1 MPKSLIS
8 LESILEAE
16 TKGERTVLA
25 EKDSIVTP
33 AAAEKAESLGIRI
46 IREEKTKEEP
56 VSGSWEANRQPGPP
70 LKGAV
75 ALGSDHG
82 GFKLKSLLKTHLSSL
97 GYRVLDVGTDSE
109 ATCDYPEFAYAVA
122 SLVTHGDASCGIM
135 VDSVGLASAVAANKV
150 PGIRAAC
157 CWNDVSAKSSR
168 EHNNANILTLG
179 AKVLEWDAA
188 RIIAEVWLQTPYAGG
203 RHQTRLDKISDIEK
217 KFSHR

>member
-8 LESILEAE
+8 LENILEADA
-16 TKGERTVLA
+16 KGERTVLA

-46 IREEKTKEEP
+46 IRGEKPKGEP
-56 VSGSWEANRQPGPP
+56 ANPPSEADRHAAWL

-82 GFKLKSLLKTHLSSL
+82 GFKLKSLLKTHLSAL

-109 ATCDYPEFAYAVA
+109 AACDYPEFAYAVA

-135 VDSVGLASAVAANKV
+135 VDSIGLASALAANKV

-179 AKVLEWDAA
+179 GKVLEWDAA
-188 RIIAEVWLQTPYAGG
+188 RTIAEVWLQTPYAGG